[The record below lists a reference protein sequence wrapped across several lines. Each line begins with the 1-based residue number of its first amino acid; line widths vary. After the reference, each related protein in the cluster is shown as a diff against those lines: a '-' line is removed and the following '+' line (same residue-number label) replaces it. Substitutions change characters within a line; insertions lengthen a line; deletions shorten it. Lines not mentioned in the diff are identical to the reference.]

1 MSYTVKLA
9 TFPPWK
15 APVPYETLREVFAT
29 RAEASAA
36 GAKALAP
43 LTGRELENLAS
54 QLQPTSELAGDRCVT
69 SLIVPDRSVHG
80 YLIYDEDG
88 VEVGNWTTLDVAVER
103 AAKS

>member
-9 TFPPWK
+9 TFPRWK
-15 APVPYETLREVFAT
+15 APVPYETLREVFVT

-36 GAKALAP
+36 GEKALAP
-43 LTGRELENLAS
+43 LTERELENLAS
-54 QLQPTSELAGDRCVT
+54 HLQPTSELAGDRCVT
-69 SLIVPDRSVHG
+69 SLNVPDRSVHG